1 MEAEAELDKFGRPYP
16 PKQGGYHVPFLAV
29 DAIVTRQS
37 PEGVQQVLMIT
48 RKKEPDVGKYALP
61 GGHLEYDEDP
71 EEAVLRELEEEC
83 GIKGSEP
90 KLMFVE
96 GDPQRDARKHMI
108 SIMYKVT
115 VPNDSELVAASDA
128 ATAEWV
134 NVPEIHA
141 NRENIAFDHFKVIDY
156 LMQAN

>member
-1 MEAEAELDKFGRPYP
+1 MEAEPELDKFGRPFL
-16 PKQGGYHVPFLAV
+16 PKQGGYHLPCLAA

-48 RKKEPDVGKYALP
+48 RKKIPDIGKYALP
-61 GGHLEYDEDP
+61 GGHVEYDEDP
-71 EEAVLRELEEEC
+71 KDAVLRELEEEC

-90 KLMFVE
+90 QLMFVE

-108 SIMYKVT
+108 SIMYKVS
-115 VPNDSELVAASDA
+115 VPNDAEIVAGSDA
-128 ATAEWV
+128 SSAQWV
-134 NVPEIHA
+134 DVPELHA
-141 NRENIAFDHFKVIDY
+141 NRESIAFDHFKVIDY